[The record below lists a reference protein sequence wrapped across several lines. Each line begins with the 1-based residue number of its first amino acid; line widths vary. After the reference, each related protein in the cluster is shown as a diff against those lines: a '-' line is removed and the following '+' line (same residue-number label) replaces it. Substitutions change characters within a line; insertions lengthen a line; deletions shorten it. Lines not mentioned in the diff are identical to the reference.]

1 MNDKPTV
8 PEPEQIKAM
17 EPEKLIKQ
25 YDNLIHKVVKRYSQT
40 VKLYAWID
48 EDDLLQIAMI
58 AIVDAQKTYN
68 PEGGS
73 SFVSYAYQL
82 IRWRIL
88 QELKIR
94 RTQEG
99 YQLEQ
104 PTISLDEPIEED
116 GETTRGELIESMD
129 LSVEECAEL
138 ADKVTCVRNAV
149 RNLPNVQEEII
160 TRLYLNEPTETPL
173 ALAKEKGIS
182 SQAIGS
188 KERSALKKLRSIL
201 WDLQPYHQK
210 HIGLKKFNSI
220 WMSEPEQYAITQEE
234 RIERLKKWYEKYTR
248 AKERMDKL

>member
-1 MNDKPTV
+1 MNDKPTA
-8 PEPEQIKAM
+8 PESEQIKAM

-25 YDNLIHKVVKRYSQT
+25 YDNLIHKVVMRYSQT

-48 EDDLLQIAMI
+48 EDDLFQVAMI
-58 AIVDAQKTYN
+58 AIVDAQKSFN
-68 PEGGS
+68 SEGGS
-73 SFVSYAYQL
+73 SFMSYAYKL
-82 IRWRIL
+82 MSWRIM

-99 YQLEQ
+99 YQLEH
-104 PTISLDEPIEED
+104 PTISLDEPIDDD

-129 LSVEECAEL
+129 LSVEECVEL
-138 ADKVTCVRNAV
+138 SDKATCVRNAV
-149 RNLPNVQEEII
+149 RSLPNTQEEII
-160 TRLYLNEPTETPL
+160 TRLYLNEPTDTRL

-220 WMSEPEQYAITQEE
+220 WISEPEQYVITQEE
-234 RIERLKKWYEKYTR
+234 RIERLKKWYKKYTK
-248 AKERMDKL
+248 AKER